1 MPWSK
6 AGTVEVKID
15 WDPGAMKQLQAAAAE
30 ALERTA
36 TDVLT
41 DIRSSQVVP
50 KDTGALEE
58 SGFVQIMGFV
68 ASIIFDTPYAR
79 RLYWHPEY
87 NFREDKNPNAQ
98 GLWMDMYL
106 PGGEKESFIP
116 ETFAVHF
123 KALSK
128 GLIT

>member
-1 MPWSK
+1 MPGSR
-6 AGTVEVKID
+6 AGTVTVNIE
-15 WDPGAMKQLQAAAAE
+15 WDPRALQQLKAAAAG

-36 TDVLT
+36 VDVLT
-41 DIRSSQVVP
+41 DIRHSQVVP

-58 SGFVQIMGFV
+58 SGFVYIMGLA

-87 NFREDKNPNAQ
+87 NFRQDKNPDAQ

-106 PGGEKESFIP
+106 PGGEKEDFIP
-116 ETFAVHF
+116 NTFAAHY